1 MEQKTLN
8 IQYDYHYETIDADG
22 AKAMLAEQAG
32 LAGRHSDMDAC
43 LLLEPVRLIFDRDNR
58 LLEGTDVLAHIA
70 GTDCPLEAAVYH
82 ERLVS
87 EARVPKPKTSLTS
100 KPRTSPTPKKK
111 KGPAP
116 KKRSDD
122 GKTLIAAIKAKY
134 PTIGDGVNFK
144 SCAVQLDRYAR
155 LGEEHMAERI
165 PLDSAGV
172 LDTLSRL
179 DVDHEYGLYKFAR
192 RLMHRVP
199 NFRAVGAAA
208 LMHVQEERTDG
219 KTMMAFWEP
228 LAGGQPD
235 GPQQWLVEQL
245 SEKVGPEEFQRLV
258 TTAWNA
264 WRDGVTPVLDRD
276 APMPAT
282 H

>member
-1 MEQKTLN
+1 MRPRRRIRVGMEQKLLN

-43 LLLEPVRLIFDRDNR
+43 LLLEPVRLIFDRENR
-58 LLEGTDVLAHIA
+58 LLEGTDALAHIA
-70 GTDCPLEAAVYH
+70 GTGCPLEAAVYH

-87 EARVPKPKTSLTS
+87 EAKIPAPKASH
-100 KPRTSPTPKKK
+100 TPKKK
-111 KGPAP
+111 N
-116 KKRSDD
+116 DD
-122 GKTLIAAIKAKY
+122 SKTLIAAIKSKY

-155 LGEEHMAERI
+155 LGEEHMTERA
-165 PLDSAGV
+165 PLDSADV

-179 DVDHEYGLYKFAR
+179 DVDHEYELYKFAR

-199 NFRAVGAAA
+199 NFRAVSAAA
-208 LMHVQEERTDG
+208 LMHIQEERTDG
-219 KTMMAFWEP
+219 RTMMEFWEP

-235 GPQQWLVEQL
+235 GPQKWLVGQL

-264 WRDGVTPVLDRD
+264 WWDGVKPILDPD
-276 APMPAT
+276 APMPVT

>member
-1 MEQKTLN
+1 MRLRRRIRVGMEQKLLN

-43 LLLEPVRLIFDRDNR
+43 LLLEPVRLIFDRENR

-70 GTDCPLEAAVYH
+70 GTGCPLEAAVYH

-87 EARVPKPKTSLTS
+87 EAKIPAPKT
-100 KPRTSPTPKKK
+100 KPAPKKK
-111 KGPAP
+111 K
-116 KKRSDD
+116 KNDD
-122 GKTLIAAIKAKY
+122 GKTLIAAIKSKY

-155 LGEEHMAERI
+155 LGEEHMTERA
-165 PLDSAGV
+165 PLDSADV

-179 DVDHEYGLYKFAR
+179 DVDREYELYKFAR

-199 NFRAVGAAA
+199 NFRAVSATV
-208 LMHVQEERTDG
+208 LMHIQEERTDG
-219 KTMMAFWEP
+219 RTMMAFWEP

-235 GPQQWLVEQL
+235 GPQKWLVGQL
-245 SEKVGPEEFQRLV
+245 SEKVGPEGFQRLV

-264 WRDGVTPVLDRD
+264 WRDGVKPILDSD
-276 APMPAT
+276 APMPVT

>member
-1 MEQKTLN
+1 MRPRRRIRVGMEQKLLN
-8 IQYDYHYETIDADG
+8 VQYDYHYETIDADG

-43 LLLEPVRLIFDRDNR
+43 LLLEPVRLIFDRENR

-70 GTDCPLEAAVYH
+70 GTGCPLEAAVYH

-87 EARVPKPKTSLTS
+87 EAKIPAPKASH
-100 KPRTSPTPKKK
+100 TPKKK
-111 KGPAP
+111 N
-116 KKRSDD
+116 DD
-122 GKTLIAAIKAKY
+122 GKTLIAAIKSKY

-155 LGEEHMAERI
+155 LGEEHMTERA
-165 PLDSAGV
+165 PLDSTDV

-179 DVDHEYGLYKFAR
+179 DVDREYELYKFAR

-199 NFRAVGAAA
+199 NFRAVSAAA
-208 LMHVQEERTDG
+208 LMHIQEERTDG
-219 KTMMAFWEP
+219 RTMMAFWEP

-235 GPQQWLVEQL
+235 GPQKWLVGQL

-264 WRDGVTPVLDRD
+264 WRDGVKPILDPD
-276 APMPAT
+276 APMPVT

>member
-22 AKAMLAEQAG
+22 AKAMLVGQAG

-43 LLLEPVRLIFDRDNR
+43 LLLEPIRLIFDRNNR
-58 LLEGTDVLAHIA
+58 LLEGTDALAHIA

-82 ERLVS
+82 ERPVS
-87 EARVPKPKTSLTS
+87 EARVPAPKAKSTSKTS
-100 KPRTSPTPKKK
+100 
-111 KGPAP
+111 PAS

-144 SCAVQLDRYAR
+144 GCAVQLDRYAR
-155 LGEEHMAERI
+155 LGEEHMAERA
-165 PLDSAGV
+165 PVDSADV

-179 DVDHEYGLYKFAR
+179 DVGHEYELYKFAR

-199 NFRAVGAAA
+199 NFRAVSAAA
-208 LMHVQEERTDG
+208 LMHVQEERTDD

-228 LAGGQPD
+228 LAGGRPD
-235 GPQQWLVEQL
+235 GPQKWLVGQL
-245 SEKVGPEEFQRLV
+245 SEKVGLEEFQRLV

-264 WRDGVTPVLDRD
+264 WRDGVKPILDSD

>member
-1 MEQKTLN
+1 MRPRRRIRVGMEQKLLN

-43 LLLEPVRLIFDRDNR
+43 LLLEPIRLIFDRNNR
-58 LLEGTDVLAHIA
+58 LLEGTDALAHIA

-82 ERLVS
+82 ERPAS
-87 EARVPKPKTSLTS
+87 EAKVPAS
-100 KPRTSPTPKKK
+100 KASPT
-111 KGPAP
+111 P

-122 GKTLIAAIKAKY
+122 GKTLIAAIKSKY

-155 LGEEHMAERI
+155 LGEEHMTERA
-165 PLDSAGV
+165 PLDSTAV

-179 DVDHEYGLYKFAR
+179 DVDHEYELYKFAR

-199 NFRAVGAAA
+199 NFRAVSATA
-208 LMHVQEERTDG
+208 LMHIQEERTDG

-235 GPQQWLVEQL
+235 GPQKWLIGQL
-245 SEKVGPEEFQRLV
+245 SEKVGLEEFQRLV

-264 WRDGVTPVLDRD
+264 WRDGVKPILDSD

>member
-1 MEQKTLN
+1 MRPWRRIRVGMEQKLLN

-43 LLLEPVRLIFDRDNR
+43 LLLEPVRLIFDRENR

-70 GTDCPLEAAVYH
+70 GTGCPLEAAVYH

-87 EARVPKPKTSLTS
+87 EAKIPAPKA
-100 KPRTSPTPKKK
+100 SPTPKKN
-111 KGPAP
+111 
-116 KKRSDD
+116 DD
-122 GKTLIAAIKAKY
+122 GKTLIAAIKSKY

-155 LGEEHMAERI
+155 LGEEHMTERA
-165 PLDSAGV
+165 PLDSADV

-179 DVDHEYGLYKFAR
+179 DVDREYELYKFAR

-199 NFRAVGAAA
+199 NFRAVSAAV
-208 LMHVQEERTDG
+208 LMHIQEERTDG
-219 KTMMAFWEP
+219 RTMMAFWEP

-235 GPQQWLVEQL
+235 GPQKWLVGQL

-264 WRDGVTPVLDRD
+264 WRDGVKPILDPD
-276 APMPAT
+276 APMPVT

>member
-1 MEQKTLN
+1 MEQKLLN

-22 AKAMLAEQAG
+22 AKAMLAGQAK

-43 LLLEPVRLIFDRDNR
+43 LLLEPVRLIFDRENR

-70 GTDCPLEAAVYH
+70 GAGCPLEAAVYH

-87 EARVPKPKTSLTS
+87 EAKIPAPKT
-100 KPRTSPTPKKK
+100 K
-111 KGPAP
+111 PAP
-116 KKRSDD
+116 KKKNDD
-122 GKTLIAAIKAKY
+122 GKTLIAAIKSKY

-155 LGEEHMAERI
+155 LGEEHMTERA
-165 PLDSAGV
+165 PLDSADV

-179 DVDHEYGLYKFAR
+179 DVDREYELYKFAR

-199 NFRAVGAAA
+199 NFRAVSAAV
-208 LMHVQEERTDG
+208 LMHIQEERTDG
-219 KTMMAFWEP
+219 RTMMAFWEP
-228 LAGGQPD
+228 LVSGQPD
-235 GPQQWLVEQL
+235 GPQKWLVGQL

-264 WRDGVTPVLDRD
+264 WRDGVKPILDPD
-276 APMPAT
+276 APMPVT

>member
-1 MEQKTLN
+1 MRPRRRIRVGMEQKLLN

-43 LLLEPVRLIFDRDNR
+43 LLLEPIRLIFDRNNR
-58 LLEGTDVLAHIA
+58 LLEGTDALAHIA
-70 GTDCPLEAAVYH
+70 GTDCPLEAAIYH
-82 ERLVS
+82 ERPVS
-87 EARVPKPKTSLTS
+87 EAKVPAS
-100 KPRTSPTPKKK
+100 KASPT
-111 KGPAP
+111 P

-122 GKTLIAAIKAKY
+122 GKTLIAAIKSKY
-134 PTIGDGVNFK
+134 PAIGDGVNFK

-155 LGEEHMAERI
+155 LGEEHMTERA
-165 PLDSAGV
+165 PLDSADV

-179 DVDHEYGLYKFAR
+179 DVDHEYELYKFAR

-199 NFRAVGAAA
+199 NFRAVSAAA
-208 LMHVQEERTDG
+208 LMHIQEERTDG

-228 LAGGQPD
+228 LAGRQPD
-235 GPQQWLVEQL
+235 GPQKWLVGQL

-264 WRDGVTPVLDRD
+264 WRDGVKPILDRD
-276 APMPAT
+276 APMPVT

>member
-1 MEQKTLN
+1 MEQKLLN
-8 IQYDYHYETIDADG
+8 VQYDYHYETIDADG
-22 AKAMLAEQAG
+22 AKTMLAEQAG

-43 LLLEPVRLIFDRDNR
+43 LLLEPVRLIFDRKNR

-70 GTDCPLEAAVYH
+70 GTKCPLEAAIYH

-87 EARVPKPKTSLTS
+87 EAKIPAPKTKTM
-100 KPRTSPTPKKK
+100 PKAKS
-111 KGPAP
+111 AP

-122 GKTLIAAIKAKY
+122 GKTLIAAIKSKY

-155 LGEEHMAERI
+155 LGEEHMAERA
-165 PLDSAGV
+165 PLDSADV

-179 DVDHEYGLYKFAR
+179 DVDHEYELYKFAR

-199 NFRAVGAAA
+199 NFRAVSATA
-208 LMHVQEERTDG
+208 LMHIQEERTDG

-228 LAGGQPD
+228 LAGGQSD
-235 GPQQWLVEQL
+235 GPQRWLVGQL

-264 WRDGVTPVLDRD
+264 WRNGVKPILDSD
-276 APMPAT
+276 APMPVT

>member
-1 MEQKTLN
+1 MRPRRRIRVGMEQKLLN
-8 IQYDYHYETIDADG
+8 VQYDYHYETIDADG

-43 LLLEPVRLIFDRDNR
+43 LLLEPVRLIFDRENR

-70 GTDCPLEAAVYH
+70 GTDCPLEAAIYH

-87 EARVPKPKTSLTS
+87 EAKIPAPKTKT
-100 KPRTSPTPKKK
+100 TPKAKS
-111 KGPAP
+111 AP

-122 GKTLIAAIKAKY
+122 GKTLIAAIKSKY

-155 LGEEHMAERI
+155 LGEEHMAERA
-165 PLDSAGV
+165 PLDSADV

-179 DVDHEYGLYKFAR
+179 DVDHEYELYKFAR

-199 NFRAVGAAA
+199 NFRAVSAAV
-208 LMHVQEERTDG
+208 LMHIQEERTDG

-235 GPQQWLVEQL
+235 GPQKWLVGQL

-264 WRDGVTPVLDRD
+264 WRDGVKPILDSD
-276 APMPAT
+276 APMPVT

>member
-43 LLLEPVRLIFDRDNR
+43 LLLEPIRLIFDRNNR
-58 LLEGTDVLAHIA
+58 LLEGTDALAHIA

-82 ERLVS
+82 ERPVS

-144 SCAVQLDRYAR
+144 GCAVQLDRYAR
-155 LGEEHMAERI
+155 LGEEHMTERA

-179 DVDHEYGLYKFAR
+179 DVDHEYELYKFAR
-192 RLMHRVP
+192 RLMRRVP

-235 GPQQWLVEQL
+235 GPQKWLIGQL
-245 SEKVGPEEFQRLV
+245 SEKVGLEEFQRLV

>member
-1 MEQKTLN
+1 
-8 IQYDYHYETIDADG
+8 
-22 AKAMLAEQAG
+22 MLAEQAG

-70 GTDCPLEAAVYH
+70 GTGRPLEAAVYH

-87 EARVPKPKTSLTS
+87 EARVPKP
-100 KPRTSPTPKKK
+100 RTSPAPRK
-111 KGPAP
+111 KG
-116 KKRSDD
+116 DD
-122 GKTLIAAIKAKY
+122 GNALIAAIKAKY

-155 LGEEHMAERI
+155 LGEEHMAERA
-165 PLDSAGV
+165 PLDSADV

-179 DVDHEYGLYKFAR
+179 DVGHEYGLYKFAR
-192 RLMHRVP
+192 RLVRRVP
-199 NFRAVGAAA
+199 NLRAVSAAV

-235 GPQQWLVEQL
+235 GPQKWLVGQL

-264 WRDGVTPVLDRD
+264 WRDGAKPILDSD

>member
-1 MEQKTLN
+1 MEQKLLN

-22 AKAMLAEQAG
+22 AKAMLAKQAG

-43 LLLEPVRLIFDRDNR
+43 LLLEPVRLIFDRENR

-70 GTDCPLEAAVYH
+70 GTGCPLEAAVYH

-87 EARVPKPKTSLTS
+87 EARIPAPKTS
-100 KPRTSPTPKKK
+100 PAQKKK
-111 KGPAP
+111 SLAP

-122 GKTLIAAIKAKY
+122 GKTLIAAIKSKY

-155 LGEEHMAERI
+155 LGEEHMTERA
-165 PLDSAGV
+165 PLDSADV

-179 DVDHEYGLYKFAR
+179 DVDHEYELYKFAR

-199 NFRAVGAAA
+199 NFRAVSAAA
-208 LMHVQEERTDG
+208 LMHIQEERTDG

-235 GPQQWLVEQL
+235 GPQKWLVGQL

-264 WRDGVTPVLDRD
+264 WRDGVKPILDRD
-276 APMPAT
+276 APMPVT

>member
-32 LAGRHSDMDAC
+32 LAGRHSDIDAC

-87 EARVPKPKTSLTS
+87 KARIPAPKTS
-100 KPRTSPTPKKK
+100 PAPKKK
-111 KGPAP
+111 SLAP

-122 GKTLIAAIKAKY
+122 GKTLIAAIKSKY

-155 LGEEHMAERI
+155 LGEEHMTERA
-165 PLDSAGV
+165 PLDSADV

-179 DVDHEYGLYKFAR
+179 DVDHEYELYKFAR

-199 NFRAVGAAA
+199 NFRAVSAAA
-208 LMHVQEERTDG
+208 LMHIQEERTDG
-219 KTMMAFWEP
+219 KTLMAFWEP

-235 GPQQWLVEQL
+235 GPQKWLVGQL

-264 WRDGVTPVLDRD
+264 WRDGVKPILDQD
-276 APMPAT
+276 APMPVT

>member
-1 MEQKTLN
+1 MRPRRRIRVGMEQKLLN

-43 LLLEPVRLIFDRDNR
+43 LLLEPIRLIFDRNNR
-58 LLEGTDVLAHIA
+58 LLEGTDALAHIA

-82 ERLVS
+82 ERPAS
-87 EARVPKPKTSLTS
+87 EARVPAPKAKSTSKTS
-100 KPRTSPTPKKK
+100 
-111 KGPAP
+111 PAS

-144 SCAVQLDRYAR
+144 GCAVQLDRYAR
-155 LGEEHMAERI
+155 LGEEHMTERA
-165 PLDSAGV
+165 PLDSADV

-179 DVDHEYGLYKFAR
+179 DVDHEYELYKFAR

-199 NFRAVGAAA
+199 NFRAVSAAA
-208 LMHVQEERTDG
+208 LMHIQEERTDS

-235 GPQQWLVEQL
+235 GPQKWLIGQL
-245 SEKVGPEEFQRLV
+245 SEKVGLEEFQRLV

-264 WRDGVTPVLDRD
+264 WRDGVKPILDSD

>member
-1 MEQKTLN
+1 MRPRRRIRVGMEQKLLN

-22 AKAMLAEQAG
+22 AKAMLAGQAK

-43 LLLEPVRLIFDRDNR
+43 LLLEPVRLIFDRENR

-70 GTDCPLEAAVYH
+70 GTGCPLEAAVYH

-87 EARVPKPKTSLTS
+87 EARIPAPKT
-100 KPRTSPTPKKK
+100 KPAPKKK
-111 KGPAP
+111 KN
-116 KKRSDD
+116 DD
-122 GKTLIAAIKAKY
+122 GKTLIAAIKSKY

-155 LGEEHMAERI
+155 LGEEHMTERA
-165 PLDSAGV
+165 PLDSADV

-179 DVDHEYGLYKFAR
+179 DVDREYELYKFAR

-199 NFRAVGAAA
+199 NFRAVSATV
-208 LMHVQEERTDG
+208 LMHIQEERTDG
-219 KTMMAFWEP
+219 RTMMAFWEP

-235 GPQQWLVEQL
+235 GPQKWLVGQL
-245 SEKVGPEEFQRLV
+245 SEKVGPEGFQRLV

-264 WRDGVTPVLDRD
+264 WRDGVKPILDSD
-276 APMPAT
+276 APMPVT

>member
-1 MEQKTLN
+1 MRPRRRIRVGMEQKLLN
-8 IQYDYHYETIDADG
+8 VQYDYHYETIDADG

-43 LLLEPVRLIFDRDNR
+43 LLLEPVRLIFDRKNR

-70 GTDCPLEAAVYH
+70 GTGCPLEAAIYH

-87 EARVPKPKTSLTS
+87 EAKIPAPKTKT
-100 KPRTSPTPKKK
+100 TPKAKS
-111 KGPAP
+111 AP

-122 GKTLIAAIKAKY
+122 GKTLIAAIKSKY

-155 LGEEHMAERI
+155 LGEEHMAERA
-165 PLDSAGV
+165 PLDSADV

-179 DVDHEYGLYKFAR
+179 DVDREYELYKFAR

-199 NFRAVGAAA
+199 NFRAVSAAA
-208 LMHVQEERTDG
+208 LMHIQEERTDG

-235 GPQQWLVEQL
+235 GPQRWLVGQL

-264 WRDGVTPVLDRD
+264 WRNGVKPILDPD
-276 APMPAT
+276 APMPVT

>member
-1 MEQKTLN
+1 MRPRRRIRVGMEQKTLN
-8 IQYDYHYETIDADG
+8 IQYDYHYETIDTDG
-22 AKAMLAEQAG
+22 AKAMLAGQAG

-43 LLLEPVRLIFDRDNR
+43 LLLEPIRLIFDRNNR
-58 LLEGTDVLAHIA
+58 LLEGTDALAHIA

-82 ERLVS
+82 ERPVS
-87 EARVPKPKTSLTS
+87 EARVPAPKAKSTSKTS
-100 KPRTSPTPKKK
+100 
-111 KGPAP
+111 PAS

-144 SCAVQLDRYAR
+144 GCAVQLDRYAR
-155 LGEEHMAERI
+155 LGEEHMTERA
-165 PLDSAGV
+165 PLDSADV

-179 DVDHEYGLYKFAR
+179 DVDHEYELYKFAR
-192 RLMHRVP
+192 RLMRRVP
-199 NFRAVGAAA
+199 NFRAVSAAA

-228 LAGGQPD
+228 LAGGRPD
-235 GPQQWLVEQL
+235 GPQKWLVGQL
-245 SEKVGPEEFQRLV
+245 SEKVGLEEFQRLV

-264 WRDGVTPVLDRD
+264 WRDGVKPILDSD

>member
-22 AKAMLAEQAG
+22 AKAMLAGQAG
-32 LAGRHSDMDAC
+32 LAGRHSDIDAC
-43 LLLEPVRLIFDRDNR
+43 LLLEPIRLIFDRNNR
-58 LLEGTDVLAHIA
+58 LLEGTDALAHIA

-82 ERLVS
+82 ERPVS
-87 EARVPKPKTSLTS
+87 EARVPAPKAKSTSKTS
-100 KPRTSPTPKKK
+100 
-111 KGPAP
+111 PAS

-134 PTIGDGVNFK
+134 LTIGDGVNFK
-144 SCAVQLDRYAR
+144 GCAVQLDRYAR
-155 LGEEHMAERI
+155 LGEEHMTERA
-165 PLDSAGV
+165 PLDSADV

-179 DVDHEYGLYKFAR
+179 DVDHEYELYKFAR
-192 RLMHRVP
+192 RLMRRVP
-199 NFRAVGAAA
+199 NFRAVSAAA

-235 GPQQWLVEQL
+235 GPQKWLIGQL
-245 SEKVGPEEFQRLV
+245 SEKVGLEEFQRLV

-264 WRDGVTPVLDRD
+264 WRDGVKPILDSD

>member
-1 MEQKTLN
+1 MRPRRRIRVGMEQKLLN

-43 LLLEPVRLIFDRDNR
+43 LLLEPVHLIFDRENR

-70 GTDCPLEAAVYH
+70 GTGCPLEAAVYH

-87 EARVPKPKTSLTS
+87 EAKIPAPKT
-100 KPRTSPTPKKK
+100 KPAPKKK
-111 KGPAP
+111 K
-116 KKRSDD
+116 KNDD
-122 GKTLIAAIKAKY
+122 GKTLIAAIKSKY

-155 LGEEHMAERI
+155 LGEEHMTERA
-165 PLDSAGV
+165 PLDSADV

-179 DVDHEYGLYKFAR
+179 DVDREYELYKFAR

-199 NFRAVGAAA
+199 NFRAVSAAV
-208 LMHVQEERTDG
+208 LMHIQEERTDG
-219 KTMMAFWEP
+219 RTMMAFWEP

-235 GPQQWLVEQL
+235 GPQKWLVGQL
-245 SEKVGPEEFQRLV
+245 SEKVGPEGFQRLV

-264 WRDGVTPVLDRD
+264 WRDGVKPILDSD
-276 APMPAT
+276 APMPVT

>member
-122 GKTLIAAIKAKY
+122 GKTLIADIKSKY

-144 SCAVQLDRYAR
+144 GCAVQLDRYAR
-155 LGEEHMAERI
+155 LGEEHMTERA
-165 PLDSAGV
+165 PLDSTAV

-179 DVDHEYGLYKFAR
+179 DVDHEYELYKFAR

-199 NFRAVGAAA
+199 NFRAVSATA
-208 LMHVQEERTDG
+208 LMHIQEERTDG

-235 GPQQWLVEQL
+235 GPQKWLVGQL

-264 WRDGVTPVLDRD
+264 WRDGVKPILDSD

>member
-1 MEQKTLN
+1 MRPRRRIRVGMEQKLLN
-8 IQYDYHYETIDADG
+8 IQYDYHYETIDANG
-22 AKAMLAEQAG
+22 AKTMLAEQAK

-43 LLLEPVRLIFDRDNR
+43 LLLEPVRLIFDRENR

-70 GTDCPLEAAVYH
+70 GTGCPLEAVVYH

-87 EARVPKPKTSLTS
+87 EARIPVPKK
-100 KPRTSPTPKKK
+100 KPTPKTK
-111 KGPAP
+111 PTP

-122 GKTLIAAIKAKY
+122 GKTLIAAIKSKY

-155 LGEEHMAERI
+155 LGEEHMTERA
-165 PLDSAGV
+165 PLDSTDV

-179 DVDHEYGLYKFAR
+179 DVDHEYELYKFAR

-199 NFRAVGAAA
+199 NFRAVSATV
-208 LMHVQEERTDG
+208 LMHIQEERTDG

-228 LAGGQPD
+228 LADGQPE
-235 GPQQWLVEQL
+235 GPQKWLVGQL
-245 SEKVGPEEFQRLV
+245 SEKVELGEFQRLV

-264 WRDGVTPVLDRD
+264 WRDGVKPILDSD
-276 APMPAT
+276 APMPVM

>member
-43 LLLEPVRLIFDRDNR
+43 LLLEPIRLIFDRNNR
-58 LLEGTDVLAHIA
+58 LLEGTDALAHIA

-82 ERLVS
+82 ERPVS
-87 EARVPKPKTSLTS
+87 EARVPASKAKSTSKTS
-100 KPRTSPTPKKK
+100 
-111 KGPAP
+111 PAS

-144 SCAVQLDRYAR
+144 GYAVQLDRYAR
-155 LGEEHMAERI
+155 LGEEHMTERA
-165 PLDSAGV
+165 PLDSADV

-179 DVDHEYGLYKFAR
+179 DVDHEYELYKFAR
-192 RLMHRVP
+192 RLMRRVP
-199 NFRAVGAAA
+199 NFRAVSAAA

-235 GPQQWLVEQL
+235 GPQKWLIGQL
-245 SEKVGPEEFQRLV
+245 SEKVGLEEFQRLV

-264 WRDGVTPVLDRD
+264 WRDGVKPILDSD

>member
-43 LLLEPVRLIFDRDNR
+43 LLLEPVRLIFDRENR

-70 GTDCPLEAAVYH
+70 GSDCPLEAAVYH

-116 KKRSDD
+116 EKRSDD

-165 PLDSAGV
+165 PLDSDDV
-172 LDTLSRL
+172 LGTLSRL
-179 DVDHEYGLYKFAR
+179 DVDHEYELYKFAR

-199 NFRAVGAAA
+199 NFRAVSAAA
-208 LMHVQEERTDG
+208 LMHIQEERTDG

-235 GPQQWLVEQL
+235 GPQKWLVGQL

-264 WRDGVTPVLDRD
+264 WRDGVKPILDRD
-276 APMPAT
+276 APMPVT

>member
-1 MEQKTLN
+1 MEQKLLN

-43 LLLEPVRLIFDRDNR
+43 LLLEPVRLIFDRENR

-70 GTDCPLEAAVYH
+70 GSGCPLEAAVYH

-87 EARVPKPKTSLTS
+87 EAKIPA
-100 KPRTSPTPKKK
+100 PKKK
-111 KGPAP
+111 SAP
-116 KKRSDD
+116 KAKSASKKRSDD
-122 GKTLIAAIKAKY
+122 GKTLIAAIKSKY

-155 LGEEHMAERI
+155 LGEEHMTERA
-165 PLDSAGV
+165 PLDSTDV

-179 DVDHEYGLYKFAR
+179 DVDHEYELYKFAR

-199 NFRAVGAAA
+199 NFRAVSATV
-208 LMHVQEERTDG
+208 LMHIQEERTDG
-219 KTMMAFWEP
+219 KTMMEFWEP
-228 LAGGQPD
+228 LADGQPE
-235 GPQQWLVEQL
+235 GPQKWLVGQL
-245 SEKVGPEEFQRLV
+245 SERVGLEEFQRLV

-264 WRDGVTPVLDRD
+264 WRDGVKPILDSD
-276 APMPAT
+276 APMPVT

>member
-1 MEQKTLN
+1 MEQKLLN

-43 LLLEPVRLIFDRDNR
+43 LLLEPVRLIFDRENR

-70 GTDCPLEAAVYH
+70 GTGCPLEAAVYH

-87 EARVPKPKTSLTS
+87 EAKIPAPKASH
-100 KPRTSPTPKKK
+100 TPKKK
-111 KGPAP
+111 N
-116 KKRSDD
+116 DD
-122 GKTLIAAIKAKY
+122 GKTLIAAIKSKY

-155 LGEEHMAERI
+155 LGEEHMTERA
-165 PLDSAGV
+165 PLDSTAV

-179 DVDHEYGLYKFAR
+179 DVDREYELYKFAR

-199 NFRAVGAAA
+199 NFRAVSAAV
-208 LMHVQEERTDG
+208 LMHIQEERTDG
-219 KTMMAFWEP
+219 RTMMAFWEP

-235 GPQQWLVEQL
+235 GPQKWLVGQL

-264 WRDGVTPVLDRD
+264 WRDGVKPILDPD
-276 APMPAT
+276 APMPVT

>member
-1 MEQKTLN
+1 MEQKLLN
-8 IQYDYHYETIDADG
+8 VQYDYHYETIDADG

-43 LLLEPVRLIFDRDNR
+43 LLLEPVRLIFDRENR

-70 GTDCPLEAAVYH
+70 GSDCPLEAVVYH

-87 EARVPKPKTSLTS
+87 EARIPA
-100 KPRTSPTPKKK
+100 PKKK
-111 KGPAP
+111 SAPKAKSAP

-155 LGEEHMAERI
+155 LGEEHMTERA
-165 PLDSAGV
+165 PLDSADV

-179 DVDHEYGLYKFAR
+179 DVDHEYELYKFAR

-208 LMHVQEERTDG
+208 LMHIQEERTDG

-235 GPQQWLVEQL
+235 GPQKWLVGQL

-264 WRDGVTPVLDRD
+264 WRDGVKPILDRD
-276 APMPAT
+276 APMPVT

>member
-1 MEQKTLN
+1 MRPRRRIRVGMEQKLLN

-43 LLLEPVRLIFDRDNR
+43 LLLEPVRLIFDRENR

-70 GTDCPLEAAVYH
+70 GTGCPLEAAVYH

-87 EARVPKPKTSLTS
+87 EAKI
-100 KPRTSPTPKKK
+100 
-111 KGPAP
+111 PAP
-116 KKRSDD
+116 KKKNDD
-122 GKTLIAAIKAKY
+122 GKTLVAAIKSKY

-144 SCAVQLDRYAR
+144 SCAVQLDRYTR
-155 LGEEHMAERI
+155 LGEEHMTERA
-165 PLDSAGV
+165 PLDSADV

-179 DVDHEYGLYKFAR
+179 NVDREYELYKFAR

-199 NFRAVGAAA
+199 NFRAVSATA
-208 LMHVQEERTDG
+208 LMHIQEERTDG

-235 GPQQWLVEQL
+235 GPQKWLIGQL
-245 SEKVGPEEFQRLV
+245 SEKVEPEEFQRLV

-264 WRDGVTPVLDRD
+264 WRDGVKPILDSD
-276 APMPAT
+276 APMPVT

>member
-1 MEQKTLN
+1 MRPRRRIRVGMEQKLLN

-43 LLLEPVRLIFDRDNR
+43 LLLEPVRLIFDSNNR
-58 LLEGTDVLAHIA
+58 LLEGTDALAHIA
-70 GTDCPLEAAVYH
+70 GTDCPLEVAIYH
-82 ERLVS
+82 ERPVS
-87 EARVPKPKTSLTS
+87 EAKVPAPKAS
-100 KPRTSPTPKKK
+100 
-111 KGPAP
+111 PAP

-122 GKTLIAAIKAKY
+122 GKTLIAAIKSKY

-144 SCAVQLDRYAR
+144 GCAVQLDRYAR
-155 LGEEHMAERI
+155 LGEEHMTERA
-165 PLDSAGV
+165 PLDSADV

-179 DVDHEYGLYKFAR
+179 DVDHEYELYKFAR
-192 RLMHRVP
+192 RLMRRVP
-199 NFRAVGAAA
+199 NFRAVSAAA

-228 LAGGQPD
+228 LAGGRPD
-235 GPQQWLVEQL
+235 GPQKWLIGQL
-245 SEKVGPEEFQRLV
+245 SEKVGLEEFQRLV

-264 WRDGVTPVLDRD
+264 WRDGVKPILDSD
-276 APMPAT
+276 EPMPAT